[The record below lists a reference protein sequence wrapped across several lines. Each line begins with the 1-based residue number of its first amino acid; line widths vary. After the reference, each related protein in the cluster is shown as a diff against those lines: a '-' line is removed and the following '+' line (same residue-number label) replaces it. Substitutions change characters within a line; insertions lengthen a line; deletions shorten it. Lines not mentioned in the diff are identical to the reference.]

1 GAILSHEKER
11 YGYSSGIDAGDTVFI
26 DQKKRRKALI
36 TDDLYR
42 KPDGF
47 MESIFCTKK
56 PPFKS
61 VLKLARA
68 KVANIFEIFSGC
80 I

>member
-1 GAILSHEKER
+1 
-11 YGYSSGIDAGDTVFI
+11 
-26 DQKKRRKALI
+26 LI

-61 VLKLARA
+61 VLKLARE
-68 KVANIFEIFSGC
+68 KVADMFEIFSGC